1 MYRIDAQNSFYH
13 LEPIFD
19 MLIKNGINVI
29 IDDQTNPET
38 LYLTFPDVNPE
49 FVIEKE
55 PFEINDEETDFT
67 FNWVNFSNFVPCA
80 IFDHRDVGVDAL
92 NFLEKLQ
99 GVVKIFGYRLID
111 VNTNG
116 DSYVYFLSKS
126 IIDTAESHIKTMLR
140 NHNSDTCIELKPA
153 VIKGKME
160 IHEIKRIINHYLN
173 DKNANLYILKDLLED
188 IKPDMQYTIIE
199 DEDTGDSYI
208 KEMPFSDD

>member
-13 LEPIFD
+13 LEPICD

-29 IDDQTNPET
+29 IDDQTNSET

-49 FVIEKE
+49 FVTEKE

-67 FNWVNFSNFVPCA
+67 FNWVNFSKFVPCA
-80 IFDHRDVGVDAL
+80 VFDHRDVGVDAL
-92 NFLEKLQ
+92 DFLEKLQ

-126 IIDTAESHIKTMLR
+126 KIDTAESHIKTMLK
-140 NHNSDTCIELKPA
+140 NHNSDTCIELKPT
-153 VIKGKME
+153 VIKGKLE
-160 IHEIKRIINHYLN
+160 INEIKRIINHYLN